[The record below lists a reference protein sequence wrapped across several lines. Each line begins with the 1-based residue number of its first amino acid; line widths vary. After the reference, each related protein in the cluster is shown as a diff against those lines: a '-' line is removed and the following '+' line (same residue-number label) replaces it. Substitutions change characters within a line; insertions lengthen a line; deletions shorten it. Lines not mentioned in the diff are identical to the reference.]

1 MFAAINIILTLVW
14 AGLFGG
20 PTMANL
26 VSGFVVSYGILYYTM
41 RGLHGH
47 AGYFGKVPKLI
58 GFIFYY
64 LWELLQSNAVIAYDV
79 LTPRH
84 HMRPG
89 VIGIPLDARTDLE
102 ITVLANLITMTP
114 GTLSLDISPDR
125 KTLYVHAMYIRDP
138 EELRADIKNNLER
151 RVLELLRKS

>member
-1 MFAAINIILTLVW
+1 MFAGIHIVLTLVW

-20 PTMANL
+20 LGLANL
-26 VSGFVVSYGILYYTM
+26 VSGFVVSYGVLYFTM
-41 RGLHGH
+41 RGLPGH
-47 AGYFGKVPKLI
+47 AGYFGKVPKFL
-58 GFIFYY
+58 GFLLYY

-84 HMRPG
+84 HMKPG

-102 ITVLANLITMTP
+102 ITILANLITMTP

-125 KTLYVHAMYIRDP
+125 KTLYVHAMYIRDADK
-138 EELRADIKNNLER
+138 LRADIKNNLER